1 MSGPGETVLA
11 VEHLTVRYGRRV
23 VLSDVSLA
31 ADRGQVYALLGRNG
45 TGKTSLIRCLLGQ
58 QKPSAGHAVLFG
70 RDAWRDRRELMRQVG
85 VVPEEPDAPAELNA
99 RQLSALSARFYP
111 RWDAASV
118 EARIE
123 RFEVPMTVAFDRL
136 SKGQKGGVMLALALG
151 HAPELLLL
159 DDPTLGLDLIARN
172 TVFGEVIGE
181 LADRG
186 TTIFIATHD
195 LAGVE
200 GLADR
205 VGILKDQ
212 RLALE
217 GDLEDLK
224 ASRGQSLEEIF
235 AAVAGVENG
244 RLS

>member
-1 MSGPGETVLA
+1 MSDPAETVLA
-11 VEHLTVRYGRRV
+11 VDHLTVRYGRRV
-23 VLSDVSLA
+23 VLSNVSLA
-31 ADRGQVYALLGRNG
+31 VARGQVYALLGRNG

-58 QKPSAGHAVLFG
+58 QKASVGHTVLFG
-70 RDAWRDRRELMRQVG
+70 RDAWRDRRELMKQVG

-99 RQLSALSARFYP
+99 RQLSALCARFYP
-111 RWDAASV
+111 RWDAGSV
-118 EARIE
+118 LTRLE

-151 HAPELLLL
+151 HAPQLLLL

-186 TTIFIATHD
+186 TTVFITTHD

-200 GLADR
+200 GIADR

-212 RLALE
+212 HLVVE

-224 ASRGQSLEEIF
+224 TSRGASLEEIF
-235 AAVAGVENG
+235 TAVAGPENG
-244 RLS
+244 RVS